1 MRVWLPPG
9 GRMTLQIVDE
19 TASASSAL
27 LAFKQIRI
35 EVLAYRGLW
44 HDQATDFECFRL
56 DSIETVKSLRLLLVR
71 PRYQIIAG
79 HRAVKSIVSRRPV
92 GQ

>member
-1 MRVWLPPG
+1 MRPPG
-9 GRMTLQIVDE
+9 
-19 TASASSAL
+19 ASSAL

-44 HDQATDFECFRL
+44 HEATDFECFRL
-56 DSIETVKSLRLLLVR
+56 GPIETVKSLRLLLA

>member
-1 MRVWLPPG
+1 MRPPG
-9 GRMTLQIVDE
+9 
-19 TASASSAL
+19 ASSAL

-56 DSIETVKSLRLLLVR
+56 GPIETVKSLRLLLA